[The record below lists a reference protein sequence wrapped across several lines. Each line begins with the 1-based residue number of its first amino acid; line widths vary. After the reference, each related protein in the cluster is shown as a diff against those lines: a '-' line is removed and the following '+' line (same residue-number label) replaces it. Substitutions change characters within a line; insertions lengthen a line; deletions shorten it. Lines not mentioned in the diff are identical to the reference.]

1 MRLKLSS
8 LKKWIPIAVISASI
22 PIIISLIL
30 GTPIIQALVAAGMT
44 VLLVVSGL
52 MFRSYGRERNQ
63 GFENP

>member
-1 MRLKLSS
+1 MRLKLAS
-8 LKKWIPIAVISASI
+8 LKKWLPIAAISAFI

-30 GTPIIQALVAAGMT
+30 GTPIIQALVVAGMT

-63 GFENP
+63 GFENS

>member
-1 MRLKLSS
+1 MKLAS
-8 LKKWIPIAVISASI
+8 LKKWLPIAAISAFI

-30 GTPIIQALVAAGMT
+30 GTPIIQALVVAGMT

-63 GFENP
+63 GFENS

>member
-1 MRLKLSS
+1 MRLKLAS
-8 LKKWIPIAVISASI
+8 LKKWLPIAAISAFI

-63 GFENP
+63 GFENR

>member
-1 MRLKLSS
+1 LDLTF
-8 LKKWIPIAVISASI
+8 LKKWLPIAAISALI

-30 GTPIIQALVAAGMT
+30 GIHIIQALVASGLT

-52 MFRSYGRERNQ
+52 IFRSHGREKNP